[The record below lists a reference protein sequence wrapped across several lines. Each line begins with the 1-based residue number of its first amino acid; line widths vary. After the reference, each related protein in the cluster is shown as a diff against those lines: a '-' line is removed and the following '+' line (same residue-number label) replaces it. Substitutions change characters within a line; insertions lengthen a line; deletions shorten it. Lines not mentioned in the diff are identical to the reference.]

1 MLALGAAACGGG
13 GGEAEPAAASAA
25 EEAPAA
31 EAGGAESATV
41 AIDDLTF
48 TPADVEIAAGGS
60 VTWNNAEDVPHTVTF
75 KDESV
80 ASSEELA
87 QGDDFS
93 ATFDGA
99 GTYDY
104 VCAIHPDMK
113 GTVTVK

>member
-13 GGEAEPAAASAA
+13 EAEPAAASAP

-31 EAGGAESATV
+31 ASGGAESATV
-41 AIDDLTF
+41 GIDDLTF
-48 TPADVEIAAGGS
+48 TPADVEVAAGGS

-75 KDESV
+75 SDDAIES
-80 ASSEELA
+80 SDELA

-93 ATFDGA
+93 ATFDSA